1 MTPYGGLPL
10 PRGIRPVNRLE
21 EPSVQSSP
29 GAHEQAAART
39 ATVQE
44 QGRVRGGDRISEDDT
59 RLLQVS

>member
-21 EPSVQSSP
+21 EPSVQSSR
-29 GAHEQAAART
+29 GTHEQAART

-44 QGRVRGGDRISEDDT
+44 QGRVRGGDRISEDGM